1 MNCPDCGLSVPL
13 RARFLT
19 LDVCPRCLARR
30 RVARPMIVS
39 DTRFSDA
46 GMSGAGM
53 SGAGA
58 QLQPIAAHR
67 HERTLAA
74 HRQEHPLGPDIPAA
88 A

>member
-30 RVARPMIVS
+30 RVARPMTVS
-39 DTRFSDA
+39 DTQFSDARFSDT
-46 GMSGAGM
+46 
-53 SGAGA
+53 GA
-58 QLQPIAAHR
+58 QPRPIGAHGLEHPIAAHR
-67 HERTLAA
+67 R
-74 HRQEHPLGPDIPAA
+74 EHPLGPDMPAA